1 MAKTKRTNNNSNN
14 IKLSNNTRKQK
25 TRHVELDKQC
35 KTMEHNSRV
44 GTATT
49 THEPKNTTTK
59 KNRTPRPTNKKTQ
72 KQLKLL
78 QIITAWKQ
86 AKDYLKRHRED
97 ITYTKMPNAQQQE
110 KGKKKTTENQENPT
124 PRI

>member
-1 MAKTKRTNNNSNN
+1 M
-14 IKLSNNTRKQK
+14 
-25 TRHVELDKQC
+25 D
-35 KTMEHNSRV
+35 HNRRL

-49 THEPKNTTTK
+49 THEPKNVTT
-59 KNRTPRPTNKKTQ
+59 KNRTPRPTNKKPQ